1 MFFEQIYDKTLA
13 QASYLVGC
21 QVSKEAIVIDP
32 KRDVDTY
39 LEIAKA
45 NNLTI
50 THVAET
56 HIHADFLSG
65 SRELVALTGAKLFL
79 SDEGG
84 EDWQYEFPHI
94 GLKHADVIKI
104 GNLTLETLHTP
115 GHTPESISFL
125 LRDHPATDE
134 PVMLFTGDFVFV
146 GDVGRPDLLEE
157 AAGVVG
163 SKDIGAKQLF
173 ESLKLFKTLPDHIQV
188 WPGHGAGSACGK
200 SLGAVASS
208 TVGYEKIRNWALQ
221 YDDFDAFKSELLKDQ
236 PEAPYYFAMMKK
248 HNKLDRKLL
257 VEVPQ
262 HPIIK
267 VNDLITDAIVVDTR
281 NKFEFSAGH
290 LPNSINIQNNNSLA
304 NWAGWMLPYDKPL
317 VFVASAQTREEVT
330 RKLMRIGMDNIA
342 GFIEDIGDDLDQT
355 VLVDAEQVESALAA
369 KDAVLLDV
377 RNVLEFRKG
386 HIAGAYHQFV
396 GKMAKDLPNFSKDQS
411 IIIQCQAGDRATI
424 AASYL
429 ASHGFTDVKNYIG
442 SMQDWLAKG
451 KPVQKTEL

>member
-1 MFFEQIYDKTLA
+1 MFFEQVYDKTLA
-13 QASYLVGC
+13 QASYMIGC

-39 LEIAKA
+39 LDIAKS

-65 SRELVALTGAKLFL
+65 SRELVALTGAELFL

-84 EDWQYEFPHI
+84 EDWQYEFPHL
-94 GLKHADVIKI
+94 GLKNGDVIKI

-125 LRDHPATDE
+125 LTDHPATDK

-157 AAGVVG
+157 AAGLVG
-163 SKDIGAKQLF
+163 SKEVGAKQLF
-173 ESLKLFKTLPDHIQV
+173 ESLKLFKALPDYIQV

-200 SLGAVASS
+200 ALGAVANT

-221 YDDFDAFKSELLKDQ
+221 HEDFESFKEELLRDQ
-236 PEAPYYFAMMKK
+236 PEAPNYFAEMKK
-248 HNKLDRKLL
+248 QNKIDRKLL
-257 VEVPQ
+257 TEVPQ
-262 HPIIK
+262 HPVLDIQDIPNNA
-267 VNDLITDAIVVDTR
+267 VVVDTR
-281 NKFEFSAGH
+281 NKFEFSKGH
-290 LPNSINIQNNNSLA
+290 LPKSINIQNNNSLA
-304 NWAGWMLPYDKPL
+304 NWAGWMLSYKEPIVL
-317 VFVASAQTREEVT
+317 VAPEENQEEVT

-342 GFIEDIGDDLDQT
+342 GFVSELSGQ
-355 VLVDAEQVESALAA
+355 LVETKLVEASEVEQEVSNGEST
-369 KDAVLLDV
+369 LLDV
-377 RNVLEFRKG
+377 RNAIEFRNG
-386 HIAGAYHQFV
+386 HIEGAIHHFV
-396 GKMAKDLPNFSKDQS
+396 GHMAKRLSNLDKNAS
-411 IIIQCQAGDRATI
+411 IIVQCQAGDRATI
-424 AASYL
+424 ATSYL
-429 ASHGFTDVKNYIG
+429 EKNGFSNVKNYIG

-451 KPVQKTEL
+451 KPVVK

>member
-13 QASYLVGC
+13 QASYLIGC

-32 KRDVDTY
+32 KRDIDTY

-65 SRELVALTGAKLFL
+65 SRELVEVTGAKLFL

-84 EDWQYEFPHI
+84 QDWQYEFPHI

-104 GNLTLETLHTP
+104 GNLTLEVFHTP

-125 LRDHPATDE
+125 LTDHPATDK

-157 AAGVVG
+157 AAGIIG

-173 ESLKLFKTLPDHIQV
+173 DSIQKFKTLPDYIQV

-221 YDDFDAFKSELLKDQ
+221 YDDFEAFKAELLKDQ

-248 HNKLDRKLL
+248 LNKVDRNLL
-257 VEVPQ
+257 TEVPQ
-262 HPIIK
+262 HPTIK
-267 VNDLITDAIVVDTR
+267 VDAISDEAIVVDTR
-281 NKFEFSAGH
+281 NKFEFSKGH
-290 LPNSINIQNNNSLA
+290 LPKSLNIQNNNSLA

-317 VFVASAQTREEVT
+317 VLVAAAQNQEEVT

-342 GFIEDIGDDLDQT
+342 GFVEDLGTDLVQT
-355 VLVDAEQVESALAA
+355 ELIDAEDVEKEVSSG
-369 KDAVLLDV
+369 KSVLLDV
-377 RNVLEFRKG
+377 RNAVEFRNG
-386 HIAGAYHQFV
+386 HIEGAKHHFV
-396 GKMAKDLPNFSKDQS
+396 GKLAKQLPDLDKEEA
-411 IIIQCQAGDRATI
+411 IIIQCQGGDRATI

-429 ASHGFTDVKNYIG
+429 EQNGFTNVKNYVG

-451 KPVQKTEL
+451 KPIVKE